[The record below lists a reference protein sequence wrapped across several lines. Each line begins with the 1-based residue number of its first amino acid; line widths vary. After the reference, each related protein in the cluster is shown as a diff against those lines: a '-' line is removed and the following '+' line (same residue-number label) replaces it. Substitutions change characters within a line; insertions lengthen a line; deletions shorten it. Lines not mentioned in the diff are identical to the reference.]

1 MTMQEIS
8 KRILRKQGFVKI
20 REVVMDEGIE
30 DISSFISTTPVICIS
45 DIKQCPAKFCEHKN
59 VWSKFFVFLEL
70 LLPNRELLDTAKDF

>member
-30 DISSFISTTPVICIS
+30 DISSFISTTPVIYIS
-45 DIKQCPAKFCEHKN
+45 DIKQCPVKFCEPKN
-59 VWSKFFVFLEL
+59 VWNKFFVFLEL